1 MQNNKRKILIV
12 EDERLFAEYLK
23 NILEK
28 EGYEVVD
35 IIDNGTQAITT
46 ALQHKPDL
54 ILMDNIL
61 KDHISGCQAAVEIHR
76 RNPKIETIFL
86 TAYADD
92 EMIEYAMEADAVA
105 YLMKPYLEEEILATI
120 KLFFA
125 HKESLFP
132 KTESGETIKLCDDYI
147 FNKKNQQL
155 FKGEEVIHLGKKV
168 RKLLEILIANKD
180 KSVSNE
186 QLYSYIWGEPKNDKT
201 LRSLI
206 YRMRHLVDC
215 NLIENINGLGY
226 KIKSIE
232 ERSG

>member
-1 MQNNKRKILIV
+1 MQSDKEKILIV

-23 NILEK
+23 DILES

-46 ALQHKPDL
+46 ALQERPNL

-61 KDHISGCQAAVEIHR
+61 KDHISGCEAAVEIHR
-76 RNPKIETIFL
+76 REPKIEIIFL

-92 EMIEYAMEADAVA
+92 EMIEYAMEANAAA
-105 YLMKPYLEEEILATI
+105 YLMKPFIEEEILATI
-120 KLFFA
+120 KLLFA
-125 HKESLFP
+125 HQQPKIPLES
-132 KTESGETIKLCDDYI
+132 ENVKLCDGYV
-147 FNKKNQQL
+147 FNKKRHQLLKNQQ
-155 FKGEEVIHLGKKV
+155 EIHLGKKV
-168 RKLLEILIANKD
+168 RKLLEILVENKD
-180 KSVSNE
+180 HSVSNE
-186 QLYSYIWGEPKNDKT
+186 QLCSYIWGEQKNDKT

-226 KIKSIE
+226 KIRGE
-232 ERSG
+232 EEVGG